1 MKKIIRQFKSSILM
15 QLTGIIGLII
25 IVLVT
30 SIIVTQNYITK
41 MERSSAESL
50 CGSLL
55 KQSCDA
61 FGLYQEELRYQAS
74 MFCRL
79 PVEDF
84 LEDLAGED
92 RIPPKEVLTDEEKKE
107 ILDRMQEGYKRM
119 HLKNG
124 EIVSLAIYDRN
135 LRKAASFG
143 RDFDLLQEQ
152 VYMRSDDDFN
162 AEWNGEVQNGFYY
175 YYYYPIYDRTSGDE
189 TPIGM
194 CVFRLDHWTLD
205 GTLRNILSNYSAA
218 ILLSD
223 RNIPQLSFIKS
234 GDIGDESSMAQL
246 EDNPDIIIRSGNWER
261 GIKIKLAISVARNWT
276 LEESLKRTV
285 WPLYLVAI
293 ILLGIL
299 IFYSYNHMAAPIHK
313 ITQFIDNAIAH
324 PNDRLQV
331 QRKDDIGVVAQSLNH
346 MLDENQKMIGE
357 IRKGKILLYEEQIQR
372 QKMEILA
379 YRNQINPHFLY
390 NTLSC
395 IRDMAVFYDVDQ
407 IAEMAMALSDIFR
420 YAVNGSNI
428 VTVKDELEYTQ
439 IYATIIRYRHM
450 DKITIKTEAD
460 SEALDKH
467 IFRLMLQ
474 PLVENA
480 VLHGMVENIRP
491 GTVSVRIRHLADTRQ
506 LEIVTSD
513 DGTGMDEEKLESVRK
528 LLEKPKE
535 NESIGISNIVMRLRL
550 VYGDQYS
557 MRIESRSG
565 EGTEVT
571 VIIPDHIDTEDE
583 FAQKSEIQV
592 DL

>member
-1 MKKIIRQFKSSILM
+1 M

-557 MRIESRSG
+557 MRMESRSG

>member
-1 MKKIIRQFKSSILM
+1 M
-15 QLTGIIGLII
+15 QLTGIIGLVI
-25 IVLVT
+25 IVLMT
-30 SIIVTQNYITK
+30 SIIITQKYIEK
-41 MERSSAESL
+41 MERTSAESL
-50 CGSLL
+50 CESLL

-79 PVEDF
+79 PLEDF
-84 LEDLAGED
+84 LEDVAGKD
-92 RIPPKEVLTDEEKKE
+92 QIPQKEVLTDEERKI
-107 ILDRMQEGYKRM
+107 ILDRMQESYERM
-119 HLKNG
+119 HLKKG
-124 EIVSLAIYDRN
+124 EIVSLAVYDRN
-135 LRKAASFG
+135 LRKAAGFG
-143 RDFDLLQEQ
+143 LDFDLLPEQ

-162 AEWNGEVQNGFYY
+162 AEGNGDPQNGFYY
-175 YYYYPIYDRTSGDE
+175 YYYYPIYDRSSGSD

-205 GTLRNILSNYSAA
+205 GTLRNILSSYSAA
-218 ILLSD
+218 VLLSD

-234 GDIGDESSMAQL
+234 GDIGNESSMAEL
-246 EDNPDIIIRSGNWER
+246 EKNPDIIIRSGNWER
-261 GIKIKLAISVARNWT
+261 GIKIKLAISVSKNWI

-285 WPLYLVAI
+285 WPLYMVAV

-324 PNDRLQV
+324 PNDRLAV
-331 QRKDDIGVVAQSLNH
+331 RREDDIGVVAQSLNH

-357 IRKGKILLYEEQIQR
+357 IRQGKILLYEEQIRR

-428 VTVKDELEYTQ
+428 VTVRDELEYTQ
-439 IYATIIRYRHM
+439 IYTSIIRYRHM

-513 DGTGMDEEKLESVRK
+513 DGTGMDEEKLARVRD
-528 LLEKPKE
+528 LLENPKE

-557 MRIESRSG
+557 MRIDSRSG

-571 VIIPDHIDTEDE
+571 VVIPDHIDTEE
-583 FAQKSEIQV
+583 KLAYNSEIQG
-592 DL
+592 DS

>member
-1 MKKIIRQFKSSILM
+1 M
-15 QLTGIIGLII
+15 QLTGIIGLVII
-25 IVLVT
+25 MFMT

-84 LEDLAGED
+84 LEDLAGEES
-92 RIPPKEVLTDEEKKE
+92 IPPKEVLTDEERKE
-107 ILDRMQEGYKRM
+107 IFDRMQEGYERM
-119 HLKNG
+119 HLKKG
-124 EIVSLAIYDRN
+124 EIVSLAVYDRN

-143 RDFDLLQEQ
+143 LDFDLLQEQ
-152 VYMRSDDDFN
+152 LYMRTDDDFN

-175 YYYYPIYDRTSGDE
+175 YYFYPIYDRTSDDE
-189 TPIGM
+189 SPIGM

-234 GDIGDESSMAQL
+234 GDIGDEASMAQL
-246 EDNPDIIIRSGNWER
+246 ENNPDIIIRSGNWER
-261 GIKIKLAISVARNWT
+261 GIKIKLAISISKNWT

-285 WPLYLVAI
+285 WPLYIVAI

-299 IFYSYNHMAAPIHK
+299 IFYSYNHMAAPIHR
-313 ITQFIDNAIAH
+313 ITRFIDNAITH

-331 QRKDDIGVVAQSLNH
+331 QREDDIGVVAESLNN
-346 MLDENQKMIGE
+346 MLDENQKMIEE
-357 IRKGKILLYEEQIQR
+357 IRQGKILLYEEQILR
-372 QKMEILA
+372 QKTEILA

-428 VTVKDELEYTQ
+428 VTVRDELEYTQ

-460 SEALDKH
+460 PEALDKH

-491 GTVSVRIRHLADTRQ
+491 GTVSVRIRHLADTKQ

-513 DGTGMDEEKLESVRK
+513 DGTGMDEEKLASVRK

-557 MRIESRSG
+557 MRIDSRSG

-583 FAQKSEIQV
+583 FAHKSEIQV

>member
-1 MKKIIRQFKSSILM
+1 M
-15 QLTGIIGLII
+15 QLTGIIGLVII
-25 IVLVT
+25 MFMT

-74 MFCRL
+74 MFCWL

-84 LEDLAGED
+84 LEDLAGEES
-92 RIPPKEVLTDEEKKE
+92 IPPKEVLTDEERKE
-107 ILDRMQEGYKRM
+107 IFDRMQEGYERM
-119 HLKNG
+119 HLKKG
-124 EIVSLAIYDRN
+124 EIVSLAVYDRN

-143 RDFDLLQEQ
+143 LDFDLLQEQ
-152 VYMRSDDDFN
+152 LYMRTDDDFN

-175 YYYYPIYDRTSGDE
+175 YYFYPIYDRTSDDE
-189 TPIGM
+189 SPIGM

-234 GDIGDESSMAQL
+234 GDIGDEASMAQL
-246 EDNPDIIIRSGNWER
+246 ENNPDIIIRSGNWER
-261 GIKIKLAISVARNWT
+261 GIKIKLAISISKNWT

-285 WPLYLVAI
+285 WPLYIVAI

-299 IFYSYNHMAAPIHK
+299 IFYSYNHMAAPIHR
-313 ITQFIDNAIAH
+313 ITRFIDNAITH

-331 QRKDDIGVVAQSLNH
+331 QREDDIGVVAESLNN
-346 MLDENQKMIGE
+346 MLDENQKMIEE
-357 IRKGKILLYEEQIQR
+357 IRQGKILLYEEQILR

-428 VTVKDELEYTQ
+428 VTVRDELEYTQ

-460 SEALDKH
+460 PEALDKH

-491 GTVSVRIRHLADTRQ
+491 GTVSVRIRHLADTKQ

-513 DGTGMDEEKLESVRK
+513 DGTGMDEEKLASVRK

>member
-1 MKKIIRQFKSSILM
+1 M
-15 QLTGIIGLII
+15 QLTGIIGLVII
-25 IVLVT
+25 MFMT

-84 LEDLAGED
+84 LEDLAGEES
-92 RIPPKEVLTDEEKKE
+92 IPPKEVLTDEERKE
-107 ILDRMQEGYKRM
+107 IFDRMQEGYERM
-119 HLKNG
+119 HLKKG
-124 EIVSLAIYDRN
+124 EIVSLAVYDRN

-143 RDFDLLQEQ
+143 LDFDLLQEQ
-152 VYMRSDDDFN
+152 LYMRTDDDFN

-175 YYYYPIYDRTSGDE
+175 YYFYPIYDRTSDDE
-189 TPIGM
+189 SPIGM

-234 GDIGDESSMAQL
+234 GDIGDEASMAQL
-246 EDNPDIIIRSGNWER
+246 ENNPDIIIRSGNWER
-261 GIKIKLAISVARNWT
+261 GIKIKLAISISKNWT

-285 WPLYLVAI
+285 WPLYIVAI

-299 IFYSYNHMAAPIHK
+299 IFYSYNHMAAPIHR
-313 ITQFIDNAIAH
+313 ITRFIDNAITN

-331 QRKDDIGVVAQSLNH
+331 QREDDIGVVAESLNN
-346 MLDENQKMIGE
+346 MLDENQKMIEE
-357 IRKGKILLYEEQIQR
+357 IRQGKILLYEEQILR

-428 VTVKDELEYTQ
+428 VTVRDELEYTQ

-460 SEALDKH
+460 PEALDKH

-491 GTVSVRIRHLADTRQ
+491 GTVSVRIRHLADTKQ

-513 DGTGMDEEKLESVRK
+513 DGTGMDEEKLASVRK

-557 MRIESRSG
+557 MRIDSRSG

-583 FAQKSEIQV
+583 FAHKSEIQV

>member
-15 QLTGIIGLII
+15 QLTGIIGLVII
-25 IVLVT
+25 MFMT

-74 MFCRL
+74 MFCWL

-84 LEDLAGED
+84 LEDLAGEES
-92 RIPPKEVLTDEEKKE
+92 IPPKEVLTDEERKE
-107 ILDRMQEGYKRM
+107 IFDRMQEGYERM
-119 HLKNG
+119 HLKKG
-124 EIVSLAIYDRN
+124 EIVSLAVYDRN

-143 RDFDLLQEQ
+143 LDFDLLQEQ
-152 VYMRSDDDFN
+152 LYMRTDDDFN

-175 YYYYPIYDRTSGDE
+175 YYFYPIYDRTSDDE
-189 TPIGM
+189 SPIGM

-234 GDIGDESSMAQL
+234 GDIGDEASMAQL
-246 EDNPDIIIRSGNWER
+246 ENNPDIIIRSGNWER
-261 GIKIKLAISVARNWT
+261 GIKIKLAISISKNWT

-285 WPLYLVAI
+285 WPLYIVAI

-299 IFYSYNHMAAPIHK
+299 IFYSYNHMAAPIHR
-313 ITQFIDNAIAH
+313 ITRFIDNAITH

-331 QRKDDIGVVAQSLNH
+331 QREDDIGVVAESLNN
-346 MLDENQKMIGE
+346 MLDENQKMIEE
-357 IRKGKILLYEEQIQR
+357 IRQGKILLYEEQILR

-428 VTVKDELEYTQ
+428 VTVRDELEYTQ

-460 SEALDKH
+460 PEALDKH

-491 GTVSVRIRHLADTRQ
+491 GTVSVRIRHLADTKQ

-513 DGTGMDEEKLESVRK
+513 DGTGMDEEKLASVRK

-557 MRIESRSG
+557 MRIDSRSG

>member
-15 QLTGIIGLII
+15 QLTGIIGLVII
-25 IVLVT
+25 MFMT

-74 MFCRL
+74 MFCWL

-84 LEDLAGED
+84 LEDLAGEES
-92 RIPPKEVLTDEEKKE
+92 IPPKEVLTDEERKE
-107 ILDRMQEGYKRM
+107 IFDRMQEGYERM
-119 HLKNG
+119 HLKKG
-124 EIVSLAIYDRN
+124 EIVSLAVYDRN

-143 RDFDLLQEQ
+143 LDFDLLQEQ
-152 VYMRSDDDFN
+152 LYMRTDDDFN

-175 YYYYPIYDRTSGDE
+175 YYFYPIYDRTSDDE
-189 TPIGM
+189 SPIGM

-234 GDIGDESSMAQL
+234 GDIGDEASMAQL
-246 EDNPDIIIRSGNWER
+246 ENNPDIIIRSGNWER
-261 GIKIKLAISVARNWT
+261 GI
-276 LEESLKRTV
+276 RTV
-285 WPLYLVAI
+285 WPLYIVAI

-299 IFYSYNHMAAPIHK
+299 IFYSYNHMAAPIHR
-313 ITQFIDNAIAH
+313 ITRFIDNAITH

-331 QRKDDIGVVAQSLNH
+331 QREDDIGVVAESLNN
-346 MLDENQKMIGE
+346 MLDENQKMIEE
-357 IRKGKILLYEEQIQR
+357 IRQGKILLYEEQILR

-428 VTVKDELEYTQ
+428 VTVRDELEYTQ
-439 IYATIIRYRHM
+439 IYATI
-450 DKITIKTEAD
+450 TIKTEAD
-460 SEALDKH
+460 PEALDKH

-491 GTVSVRIRHLADTRQ
+491 GTVSVRIRHLADTKQ

-513 DGTGMDEEKLESVRK
+513 DGTGMDEEKLASVRK

-557 MRIESRSG
+557 MRIDSRSG

-583 FAQKSEIQV
+583 FAHKSEIQV

>member
-1 MKKIIRQFKSSILM
+1 M
-15 QLTGIIGLII
+15 QLTGIIGLVII
-25 IVLVT
+25 MFMT

-74 MFCRL
+74 MFCWL

-84 LEDLAGED
+84 LEDLAGEES
-92 RIPPKEVLTDEEKKE
+92 IPPKEVLTDEERKE
-107 ILDRMQEGYKRM
+107 IFDRMQEGYERM
-119 HLKNG
+119 HLKKG
-124 EIVSLAIYDRN
+124 EIVSLAVYDRN

-143 RDFDLLQEQ
+143 LDFDLLQEQ
-152 VYMRSDDDFN
+152 LYMRTDDDFN

-175 YYYYPIYDRTSGDE
+175 YYFYPIYDRTSDDE
-189 TPIGM
+189 SPIGM

-234 GDIGDESSMAQL
+234 GDIGDEASMAQL
-246 EDNPDIIIRSGNWER
+246 ENNPDIIIRSGNWER
-261 GIKIKLAISVARNWT
+261 GIKIKLAISISKNWT

-285 WPLYLVAI
+285 WPLYIVAI

-299 IFYSYNHMAAPIHK
+299 IFYSYNHMAAPIHR
-313 ITQFIDNAIAH
+313 ITRFIDNAITH

-331 QRKDDIGVVAQSLNH
+331 QREDDIGVVAESLNN
-346 MLDENQKMIGE
+346 MLDENQKMIEE
-357 IRKGKILLYEEQIQR
+357 IRQGKILLYEEQILR

-428 VTVKDELEYTQ
+428 VTVRDELEYTQ

-460 SEALDKH
+460 PEALDKH

-491 GTVSVRIRHLADTRQ
+491 GTVSVRIRHLADTKQ

-513 DGTGMDEEKLESVRK
+513 DGTGMDEEKLASVRK

-557 MRIESRSG
+557 MRIDSRSG

-583 FAQKSEIQV
+583 FAHKSEIQV

>member
-491 GTVSVRIRHLADTRQ
+491 GTVSVRIRKCK
-506 LEIVTSD
+506 ETS
-513 DGTGMDEEKLESVRK
+513 
-528 LLEKPKE
+528 
-535 NESIGISNIVMRLRL
+535 
-550 VYGDQYS
+550 
-557 MRIESRSG
+557 
-565 EGTEVT
+565 
-571 VIIPDHIDTEDE
+571 
-583 FAQKSEIQV
+583 
-592 DL
+592 

>member
-1 MKKIIRQFKSSILM
+1 M

>member
-1 MKKIIRQFKSSILM
+1 M
-15 QLTGIIGLII
+15 QLTGIIGLVII
-25 IVLVT
+25 MFMT

-74 MFCRL
+74 MFCWL

-84 LEDLAGED
+84 LEDLAGEES
-92 RIPPKEVLTDEEKKE
+92 IPPKEVLTDEERKE
-107 ILDRMQEGYKRM
+107 IFDRMQEGYERM
-119 HLKNG
+119 HLKKG
-124 EIVSLAIYDRN
+124 EIVSLAVYDRN

-143 RDFDLLQEQ
+143 LDFDLLQEQ
-152 VYMRSDDDFN
+152 LYMRTDDDFN

-175 YYYYPIYDRTSGDE
+175 YYFYPIYDRTSDDE
-189 TPIGM
+189 SPIGM

-234 GDIGDESSMAQL
+234 GDIGDEASMAQL
-246 EDNPDIIIRSGNWER
+246 ENNPDIIIRSGNWER
-261 GIKIKLAISVARNWT
+261 GIKIKLAISISKNWT

-285 WPLYLVAI
+285 WPLYIVAI

-299 IFYSYNHMAAPIHK
+299 IFYSYNHMAAPIHR
-313 ITQFIDNAIAH
+313 ITRFIDNAITH

-331 QRKDDIGVVAQSLNH
+331 QREDDIGVVAESLNN
-346 MLDENQKMIGE
+346 MLDENQKMIEE
-357 IRKGKILLYEEQIQR
+357 IRQGKILLYEEQILR

-428 VTVKDELEYTQ
+428 VTVRDELEYTQ

-460 SEALDKH
+460 PEALDKH

-491 GTVSVRIRHLADTRQ
+491 GTVSVRIRHLADTKQ

-513 DGTGMDEEKLESVRK
+513 DGTGMDEEKLASVRK

-557 MRIESRSG
+557 MRIDSRSG

>member
-1 MKKIIRQFKSSILM
+1 M
-15 QLTGIIGLII
+15 QLTGIIGLVI
-25 IVLVT
+25 IVLMT
-30 SIIVTQNYITK
+30 SIIITQKNIAK
-41 MERSSAESL
+41 MERTSAESL
-50 CGSLL
+50 CESLL

-79 PVEDF
+79 PLEDF
-84 LEDLAGED
+84 LEDVAGKD
-92 RIPPKEVLTDEEKKE
+92 QIPQKEVLTDEARKI
-107 ILDRMQEGYKRM
+107 ILDRMQESYERM
-119 HLKNG
+119 HLKKG
-124 EIVSLAIYDRN
+124 EIVSLAVYDRN
-135 LRKAASFG
+135 LRKAACFG
-143 RDFDLLQEQ
+143 RDFDLLPEQ

-162 AEWNGEVQNGFYY
+162 AEGNGDPQNGFYY
-175 YYYYPIYDRTSGDE
+175 YYYYPIYDRSSGSD

-205 GTLRNILSNYSAA
+205 GTLRNILSSYSAA
-218 ILLSD
+218 VLLSD

-234 GDIGDESSMAQL
+234 GDIGNESSMAEL
-246 EDNPDIIIRSGNWER
+246 EKNPDIIIRSGNWER
-261 GIKIKLAISVARNWT
+261 GIKIKLAISVSKNWI

-285 WPLYLVAI
+285 WPLYMVAV

-324 PNDRLQV
+324 PNDRLAV
-331 QRKDDIGVVAQSLNH
+331 RREDDIGVVAQSLNH

-357 IRKGKILLYEEQIQR
+357 IRQGKILLYEEQIRR

-428 VTVKDELEYTQ
+428 VTVRDELEYTQ
-439 IYATIIRYRHM
+439 IYTSIIRYRHM

-513 DGTGMDEEKLESVRK
+513 DGTGMDEEKLARVRD
-528 LLEKPKE
+528 LLENPKE

-557 MRIESRSG
+557 MRIDSRSG

-571 VIIPDHIDTEDE
+571 VVIPDHIDTEE
-583 FAQKSEIQV
+583 KLAYNSEIQG
-592 DL
+592 DS

>member
-1 MKKIIRQFKSSILM
+1 M
-15 QLTGIIGLII
+15 QLTGIIGLVII
-25 IVLVT
+25 MFMT

-74 MFCRL
+74 MFCWL

-84 LEDLAGED
+84 LEDLAGEES
-92 RIPPKEVLTDEEKKE
+92 IPPKEVLTDEERKE
-107 ILDRMQEGYKRM
+107 IFDRMQEGYERM
-119 HLKNG
+119 HLKKG
-124 EIVSLAIYDRN
+124 EIVSLAVYDRN

-143 RDFDLLQEQ
+143 LDFDLLQEQ
-152 VYMRSDDDFN
+152 LYMRTDDDFN

-175 YYYYPIYDRTSGDE
+175 YYFYPIYDRTSDDE
-189 TPIGM
+189 SPIGM

-234 GDIGDESSMAQL
+234 GDIGDEASMAQL
-246 EDNPDIIIRSGNWER
+246 ENNPDIIIRSGNWER
-261 GIKIKLAISVARNWT
+261 GIKIKLAISISKNWT

-285 WPLYLVAI
+285 WPLYIVAI

-299 IFYSYNHMAAPIHK
+299 IFYSYNHMAAPIHR
-313 ITQFIDNAIAH
+313 ITRFIDNAITH

-331 QRKDDIGVVAQSLNH
+331 QREDDIGVVAESLNN
-346 MLDENQKMIGE
+346 MLDENQKMIEE
-357 IRKGKILLYEEQIQR
+357 IRQGKILLYEEQILR

-428 VTVKDELEYTQ
+428 VTVRDELEYTQ

-460 SEALDKH
+460 PEALDKH

-480 VLHGMVENIRP
+480 VLNGMVENIRP
-491 GTVSVRIRHLADTRQ
+491 GTVSVRIRHLADTKQ

-513 DGTGMDEEKLESVRK
+513 DGTGMDEEKLASVRK

-557 MRIESRSG
+557 MRIDSRSG

-583 FAQKSEIQV
+583 FAHKSEIQV

>member
-1 MKKIIRQFKSSILM
+1 M

-107 ILDRMQEGYKRM
+107 ILDRMQEVYKRM